1 MSQDMNQQ
9 TEERNKTAE
18 AKRPAP
24 AGRRRKR
31 RFGAGFAAGAL
42 SVLLI
47 GICAW
52 GAIGILRGGFP
63 FGTYASGQVSENDVS
78 AKLDLLNSL
87 IDQYYLYEGE
97 VDEDAL
103 AEGIYSGYTAA
114 LGDPYTEYYDREE
127 TAALMESTSGEF
139 SGIGATMTQNTDGPG
154 AVITAVYEGSPAA
167 EAGLQAGDVIS
178 KVDGNDVS
186 GMDLDSIVSLI
197 KGEKGTE
204 VKITVLRYGQEIETA
219 AVRDI
224 IQMQTVDSVMLDDQ
238 VGYISVSEFDDVTY
252 DQFKSALDSLEAQGM
267 AGLVIDLRNN
277 PGGNLDTVT
286 DMLKLL
292 LPEGPIVSIT
302 DKNGDT
308 EEITCDGSNEFTKPL
323 AVLVNQYSASAS
335 EVFCGAVQDYGIGS
349 IVGVTTFGKGVV
361 QQLMDL
367 GDGTCLKV
375 TIAEYYTPS
384 GRSINAL
391 VALTRS
397 SSALRAKTA
406 YVGGGYE
413 FHSHSGTGI
422 YLLHASMTL
431 PIPVPEYGV
440 NCNAGI
446 IQPARFVKKTVAI
459 EKMLC

>member
-1 MSQDMNQQ
+1 MSQDMNRQ
-9 TEERNKTAE
+9 TEERNKTTE

-24 AGRRRKR
+24 EGRRRKR
-31 RFGAGFAAGAL
+31 RFGAGFVAGAL

-186 GMDLDSIVSLI
+186 GMNLDNIVSLI

-384 GRSINAL
+384 GRSINGIGVEPDVEVEYVYDAENPEADNQL
-391 VALTRS
+391 E
-397 SSALRAKTA
+397 TA
-406 YVGGGYE
+406 AE
-413 FHSHSGTGI
+413 
-422 YLLHASMTL
+422 
-431 PIPVPEYGV
+431 
-440 NCNAGI
+440 
-446 IQPARFVKKTVAI
+446 TVRG
-459 EKMLC
+459 ELQQG

>member
-1 MSQDMNQQ
+1 MSQDRNQQ

-252 DQFKSALDSLEAQGM
+252 DQFKSALDSLKAQGM

-384 GRSINAL
+384 GRSINGIGVEPDVEVEYVYDAENPEADNQL
-391 VALTRS
+391 E
-397 SSALRAKTA
+397 TA
-406 YVGGGYE
+406 AE
-413 FHSHSGTGI
+413 
-422 YLLHASMTL
+422 
-431 PIPVPEYGV
+431 
-440 NCNAGI
+440 
-446 IQPARFVKKTVAI
+446 TVRG
-459 EKMLC
+459 ELQQG

>member
-252 DQFKSALDSLEAQGM
+252 DQFKSAMDSLEAQGM

-384 GRSINAL
+384 GRSINGIGVEPDVEVEYVYDAENPEADNQL
-391 VALTRS
+391 ETAAETV
-397 SSALRAKTA
+397 RAELQQ
-406 YVGGGYE
+406 G
-413 FHSHSGTGI
+413 
-422 YLLHASMTL
+422 
-431 PIPVPEYGV
+431 
-440 NCNAGI
+440 
-446 IQPARFVKKTVAI
+446 
-459 EKMLC
+459 

>member
-1 MSQDMNQQ
+1 MSQDRNQQ

-224 IQMQTVDSVMLDDQ
+224 IQMQTVDSVMLDNQ

-267 AGLVIDLRNN
+267 VGLVIDLRNN

-384 GRSINAL
+384 GRSINGIGVEPDVEVEYVYDAENPEADNQL
-391 VALTRS
+391 E
-397 SSALRAKTA
+397 TA
-406 YVGGGYE
+406 AE
-413 FHSHSGTGI
+413 
-422 YLLHASMTL
+422 
-431 PIPVPEYGV
+431 
-440 NCNAGI
+440 
-446 IQPARFVKKTVAI
+446 TVRG
-459 EKMLC
+459 ELQQG

>member
-1 MSQDMNQQ
+1 MSQDRNRQ

-367 GDGTCLKV
+367 GDGTCIKV

-384 GRSINAL
+384 GRSINGIGVEPDVEVEYVYDAENPEADNQL
-391 VALTRS
+391 ETAAETV
-397 SSALRAKTA
+397 RAELQQ
-406 YVGGGYE
+406 G
-413 FHSHSGTGI
+413 
-422 YLLHASMTL
+422 
-431 PIPVPEYGV
+431 
-440 NCNAGI
+440 
-446 IQPARFVKKTVAI
+446 
-459 EKMLC
+459 

>member
-52 GAIGILRGGFP
+52 GAIEILRGGFP

-224 IQMQTVDSVMLDDQ
+224 IQMQTVDSVMLGDQ

-384 GRSINAL
+384 GRSINGIGVEPDVEVEYVYDAENPEADNQL
-391 VALTRS
+391 E
-397 SSALRAKTA
+397 TA
-406 YVGGGYE
+406 AE
-413 FHSHSGTGI
+413 
-422 YLLHASMTL
+422 
-431 PIPVPEYGV
+431 
-440 NCNAGI
+440 
-446 IQPARFVKKTVAI
+446 TVRG
-459 EKMLC
+459 ELQQG